1 MRWYLF
7 VLTAINGCCLLAYI
21 VFASTSRIK
30 PIFFVAPRISSENWT
45 IEVRNDRRL
54 TRLHEQYASL
64 VDLTAF
70 KTTFPSSHTMIYSCR
85 SFCGGWGDRLRG
97 ILSAYALSILSRR
110 RFMIDMHYPCNI
122 LDVLQPN
129 IINWTYTEPDRSMN
143 RTRLTINTMPS
154 WQTKH
159 STEITTMIK
168 SKNFV
173 QAWSSYDDIFI
184 STNSDY
190 MMLAFRNLHLL
201 NETRA
206 LLGQLPVSQSTMQTL
221 FALIFELLFK
231 PTLRVIHRVNA
242 VLAASLQ
249 RDLICFHIRIGKN
262 TNNPYDHAFTARVNT
277 SQSMIRFTDGHLLNK
292 SSFIVFVTSD
302 SGQAVSDVVRHYPT
316 SSMTVVGPILHID
329 RFDRQS
335 PTLADGFVKVIAD
348 FYLLGECHISL
359 LSTSGFSAWANRR
372 RTNPHEQLYVFN
384 EKLGQITKA

>member
-1 MRWYLF
+1 MRSYLS
-7 VLTAINGCCLLAYI
+7 VMIAINGCCLLAYI
-21 VFASTSRIK
+21 LFVSTLPMKRVSLVVAS
-30 PIFFVAPRISSENWT
+30 ISSKNWT
-45 IEVRNDRRL
+45 IEVRNDQRL
-54 TRLHEQYASL
+54 IRLHEQYASL
-64 VDLTAF
+64 VNLTAL
-70 KTTFPSSHTMIYSCR
+70 KTTFPSNKTMIYSCR

-110 RFMIDMHYPCNI
+110 RFMIDMHYPCPI

-159 STEITTMIK
+159 SAEINAMIK

-190 MMLAFRNLHLL
+190 MMLAFRNDHLL

-206 LLGQLPVSQSTMQTL
+206 LLGRLPVSQLIMQTL

-231 PTLRVIHRVNA
+231 PASKVIQRVNA
-242 VLAASLQ
+242 VLAASLH

-262 TNNPYDHAFTARVNT
+262 ANNPYDHAFTARANT
-277 SQSMIRFTDGHLLNK
+277 SQAMIRFTDTHLSNK
-292 SSFIVFVTSD
+292 SSFIIFVTSD
-302 SGQAVSDVVRHYPT
+302 SGQAVSDVLHHYPT
-316 SSMTVVGPILHID
+316 SSMTVVGPVLHID

-335 PTLADGFVKVIAD
+335 PMLADGFVKVIAD
-348 FYLLGECHISL
+348 FYLLGECHTSL

-372 RTNPHEQLYVFN
+372 RKTPQERLYFFN
-384 EKLGQITKA
+384 EKLGEIRKA